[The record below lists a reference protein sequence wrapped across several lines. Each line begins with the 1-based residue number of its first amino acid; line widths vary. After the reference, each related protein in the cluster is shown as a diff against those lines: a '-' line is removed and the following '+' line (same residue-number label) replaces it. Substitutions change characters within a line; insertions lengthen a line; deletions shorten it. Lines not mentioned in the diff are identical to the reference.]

1 MARFGLHP
9 GVGAALGAVLLFG
22 AGTPLAKL
30 LLVDT
35 SPWLL
40 AGLLY
45 LGSGVGL
52 AVTRLLRDRE
62 WRPSGLSPTDWP
74 WFIGAIGFGGIVGPI
89 LLVWGLTRTGAGTA
103 SLLLNFEAV
112 LTAILE
118 RR

>member
-45 LGSGVGL
+45 LGSGLVPS
-52 AVTRLLRDRE
+52 AWHVCVQRVERDTRQ
-62 WRPSGLSPTDWP
+62 
-74 WFIGAIGFGGIVGPI
+74 
-89 LLVWGLTRTGAGTA
+89 
-103 SLLLNFEAV
+103 
-112 LTAILE
+112 
-118 RR
+118 